1 MEKLERKDYKA
12 IKHMNREI
20 MEKYL
25 NGIYQRG
32 YSDGATDMAREQ
44 KAIRRWH
51 NRAKRPSL
59 LVRLGRERAGPCRL
73 GRGAGWVLSHPARL
87 VRKTSVGH

>member
-32 YSDGATDMAREQ
+32 YSD
-44 KAIRRWH
+44 
-51 NRAKRPSL
+51 
-59 LVRLGRERAGPCRL
+59 V
-73 GRGAGWVLSHPARL
+73 
-87 VRKTSVGH
+87 

>member
-32 YSDGATDMAREQ
+32 YSDGATAMAR
-44 KAIRRWH
+44 A
-51 NRAKRPSL
+51 L
-59 LVRLGRERAGPCRL
+59 TGRK
-73 GRGAGWVLSHPARL
+73 S
-87 VRKTSVGH
+87 KTSWNPRPGKGILSTPSWRSMLRCAATVTGG